1 MKLPDFTL
9 LIVKRASI
17 IIDFHQERS
26 ILDESII

>member
-9 LIVKRASI
+9 LIVKVQALL
-17 IIDFHQERS
+17 IDFHQERS